1 MTKSSSFESL
11 RIFCKSHVIFTFTY
25 ETEAH
30 IHLCKKASQGR
41 GVGAGR
47 VSWRGSQQQRL
58 GLRPPWKHRP
68 SQQVAVLGSDLNLF
82 WKKDLKKVTVNQ
94 QKIIKVCV
102 PLNSPWAWAHCS
114 SSREPT
120 GKSQAGRKW
129 SSPGWRGARS
139 LDETLSHT
147 CFPHKA
153 SPSSLV
159 RDPAR

>member
-1 MTKSSSFESL
+1 MNL

-25 ETEAH
+25 ETETQ
-30 IHLCKKASQGR
+30 IHLCKKASQG
-41 GVGAGR
+41 GGAGGL
-47 VSWRGSQQQRL
+47 WRGGQQQGL
-58 GLRPPWKHRP
+58 GLRLPWKHRP

-82 WKKDLKKVTVNQ
+82 WKKDLKKVTV
-94 QKIIKVCV
+94 KVC
-102 PLNSPWAWAHCS
+102 LYLDSLWAWAHCS
-114 SSREPT
+114 SSRESM

-129 SSPGWRGARS
+129 SSPGWRGAQR

-147 CFPHKA
+147 CFPRKA